1 MRTPAPQNAHLRKL
15 RLPRIDHSF
24 RPTLE
29 DKPRAP
35 SLSSYFRKFTIVSLS
50 SVPLTRVSHNPGV
63 SLSRTGKRFIWNVN
77 IRRDRAPGP
86 PVSVGGQKPDSH
98 NCQLPDPAGLE
109 RALTKPSYS
118 LSVIFHVSD
127 LLPSLLPP
135 PSSLIFPVKCLV
147 TSAWVRMEL
156 GSVPSAAVTER
167 HLLLPHSLMSGLVFD
182 TCSPRQS
189 AESARYGPGW
199 LGTAWERPRFTR
211 RTLSLVRYRVSITLF
226 KKKEKHA
233 QPCLSK
239 PRNKYCKNFKI
250 YLLNAGHGSNS
261 FI

>member
-1 MRTPAPQNAHLRKL
+1 MEYDKASVLNQTLAKLLGAPFSSRTRPWPTRTATFFLTLIDVGFRQLKTVPRMRTLAPQNAHLRKL

-63 SLSRTGKRFIWNVN
+63 SLSRTGRRFIWNVN

-109 RALTKPSYS
+109 RA
-118 LSVIFHVSD
+118 
-127 LLPSLLPP
+127 
-135 PSSLIFPVKCLV
+135 
-147 TSAWVRMEL
+147 R
-156 GSVPSAAVTER
+156 
-167 HLLLPHSLMSGLVFD
+167 
-182 TCSPRQS
+182 
-189 AESARYGPGW
+189 
-199 LGTAWERPRFTR
+199 
-211 RTLSLVRYRVSITLF
+211 
-226 KKKEKHA
+226 
-233 QPCLSK
+233 
-239 PRNKYCKNFKI
+239 
-250 YLLNAGHGSNS
+250 
-261 FI
+261 